1 MYTSGYREFESLILR
16 HFSGVISNSEHQ
28 VIVKNS
34 QQDIVINLHKYHRK
48 IGIKISGGADS
59 AILTYILSM
68 YVKIEKPELQIVPIT
83 IVHPEKSYQYLFASK
98 VIDFC
103 KEKFGELFAEHQV
116 LKSSNRFT
124 HDTEQM
130 NFVNDLYAK
139 GVIDCHFF
147 GVTKNPPSEVV
158 EKMDVEGPSDKRDH
172 EIPLSTQ
179 EGTSFRPFV
188 NIDKKGIAE
197 LYRELNVLDSLFPL
211 TRSCEELTQDFS
223 KHCQWC
229 WFCQERFWGFE
240 RYE

>member
-1 MYTSGYREFESLILR
+1 M
-16 HFSGVISNSEHQ
+16 
-28 VIVKNS
+28 IVKNS
-34 QQDIVINLHKYHRK
+34 QQDILINLEKYYRK

-68 YVKIEKPELQIVPIT
+68 YIKTERPELKIVPIT
-83 IVHPEKSYQYLFASK
+83 VVHPEKSYQYLFASK

-103 KEKFGELFAEHQV
+103 KQNFGGVFADHQV
-116 LKSSNRFT
+116 IKSSSRFT
-124 HDTEQM
+124 HGSEQLD
-130 NFVNDLYAK
+130 FVKSLYAK
-139 GVIDCHFF
+139 SLIDCHFF
-147 GVTKNPPSEVV
+147 GVTKNPPKEVV
-158 EKMDVEGPSDKRDH
+158 KKMHIAGPSDKRDH
-172 EIPLSTQ
+172 EIPLSTRD
-179 EGTSFRPFV
+179 GASFRPFV